1 MPKDPLTAL
10 RMPAELEARVDELA
24 ALASTELGRTVSR
37 SEQIRTMIRFA
48 DYRGCPPGWTAPA
61 RGRRARKAG

>member
-24 ALASTELGRTVSR
+24 ALATAELGRKVSR
-37 SEQIRTMIRFA
+37 SEQIRTMIAFA
-48 DYRGCPPGWTAPA
+48 DHRGCPPGWVKPT
-61 RGRRARKAG
+61 RSRKAG